1 MLGAPPAFI
10 LSQDRTLRSNQR
22 ANGPFIPCTGCRSVA
37 PSAVSEFKIRIR
49 LVKGTKGCYV
59 AHFVTSTSLV
69 CLVDLIDRSIRFSR
83 FARAAPARPVGPA
96 GRSAGM
102 KYTRPRGRPQ
112 GGGGVSTGRTHLRL
126 RELTTSTSTG
136 SSLNV
141 ILVSYPQLKGL
152 RPANPSAQAKRIRL
166 IEKAVD
172 RDPNTSNR

>member
-37 PSAVSEFKIRIR
+37 LSAGSECNIRIR

-83 FARAAPARPVGPA
+83 FARAATARPVGPA
-96 GRSAGM
+96 GRGAGM
-102 KYTRPRGRPQ
+102 KYTRPGVRPQ
-112 GGGGVSTGRTHLRL
+112 GGGGISTGRTQLGRVVGSTRGGYCLCGVTYHPVFPLLRASLGDSAPKSCRDSASPNVHL
-126 RELTTSTSTG
+126 
-136 SSLNV
+136 
-141 ILVSYPQLKGL
+141 
-152 RPANPSAQAKRIRL
+152 
-166 IEKAVD
+166 
-172 RDPNTSNR
+172 

>member
-37 PSAVSEFKIRIR
+37 LSAVSECKIRIR

-83 FARAAPARPVGPA
+83 FARAATARPVGPA
-96 GRSAGM
+96 GRGAGM
-102 KYTRPRGRPQ
+102 KYTRPGVRPQ
-112 GGGGVSTGRTHLRL
+112 GGGGISTGRTHLRPG
-126 RELTTSTSTG
+126 ELATPAPAG
-136 SSLNV
+136 SPPNVSLV
-141 ILVSYPQLKGL
+141 AYPQLEGL
-152 RPANPSAQAKRIRL
+152 RSANPSVRARYVRL
-166 IEKAVD
+166 IEKPAN
-172 RDPNTSNR
+172 RDPNTLSR